1 MKSKPKVLV
10 VTYYWYPFA
19 GVGSYRVS
27 RFVKYLQKMGWE
39 VVILTAQ
46 KASSSQLSEP
56 DHPLLDTLKVYR
68 TPIIEPTQWLSP
80 RTHEIGKSQSI
91 THNPGIFYSK
101 NKSLISR
108 IAVWLR
114 RNWLIPDAKLS
125 WKWFAVPAGKKI
137 IRREK
142 PDVIFSTSPPPT
154 THRIAESLAKWSGL
168 AWHADF
174 RDPWTNIYYYDDFP
188 LGARADKKN
197 RAMEANVLENAP
209 SISVVNHGFFSE
221 LSTDQTAKIRRI
233 TNGYDPDHIQPEII
247 NSPKNEKFTI
257 RYFGSLKINQR
268 PSSFIDALRKLEA
281 EQPGVAEQVRFEF
294 YGSLDATLSQ
304 EFSSGL
310 ARIEFKPLGFIK
322 HDEMLKLL
330 PKSDLLLLSIGQTK
344 NSFYALST
352 KVFEYMV
359 SGTKVL
365 GIGPT
370 KGAAAELVRHTNIGS
385 FYEREDAE
393 GVFAFLINE
402 FKAYKKNK
410 SQKNSLGEAAQ
421 KYSFESL
428 TTDLDSQLRAL
439 IP

>member
-1 MKSKPKVLV
+1 MKPKQKVLV

-39 VVILTAQ
+39 VVILTAE

-56 DHPLLDTLKVYR
+56 DHPLLDALKVYR

-80 RTHEIGKSQSI
+80 RTHKVKKSQSI

-101 NKSLISR
+101 NKTLISR

-188 LGARADKKN
+188 LGVKADQKN
-197 RAMEANVLENAP
+197 RKMEVKVLENAY

-233 TNGYDPDHIQPEII
+233 TNGYDPDHIQPERTHP
-247 NSPKNEKFTI
+247 PKNEKFTI

-268 PSSFIDALRKLEA
+268 PSSFIDALKKLEA
-281 EQPGVAEQVRFEF
+281 EQPEIAEQMRFEF
-294 YGSLDATLSQ
+294 YGSLDAALTL

-310 ARIEFKPLGFIK
+310 ARIEFKPFGFIK

-330 PKSDLLLLSIGQTK
+330 PKSDLLLMSIGQSK

-359 SGTKVL
+359 SGSKVL

-370 KGAAAELVRHTNIGS
+370 KGAAAEVVRDTGIGS
-385 FYEREDAE
+385 FYEREDTE
-393 GVFAFLINE
+393 GVSAFLMNQFQA
-402 FKAYKKNK
+402 FKEDN
-410 SQKNSLGEAAQ
+410 SQKNSLGKAVQ
-421 KYSFESL
+421 TYSFKSL
-428 TTDLDSQLRAL
+428 TADLDSQLRAL
-439 IP
+439 IS